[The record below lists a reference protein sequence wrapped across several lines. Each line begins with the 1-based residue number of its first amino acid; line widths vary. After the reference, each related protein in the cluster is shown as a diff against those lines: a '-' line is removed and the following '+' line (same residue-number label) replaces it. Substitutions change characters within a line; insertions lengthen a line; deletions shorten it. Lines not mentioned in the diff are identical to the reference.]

1 MKRKRDIEN
10 KSKPKPRILIP
21 PGMEGENYAP
31 IHIEQNHFEAFLEQL
46 PSETSWTRYCQAQ
59 NLLGNKGALSI
70 NIKLQIVD
78 KEIQRADFSQNLLQ
92 SSEFSNVIMQD
103 VVLKETSFMGTKFK
117 DVKIINADAPKI
129 KLFMTEFE
137 GGSLA
142 YSDAGASDCSCAK
155 FNEVNFSGTNFVG
168 AHFQDTQME
177 GCIFDDAIL
186 IGANEIDLDNPMF
199 DKAVK
204 TTEQLFEKIEAGI
217 PESHAYAY
225 RTALE
230 AIINQ
235 PGREKALLAQQ
246 STPVSRSIARRSAQ
260 LQKGISSEF
269 EGLFSFP
276 KISQPEPTPMDIF
289 ELGTE
294 KWVEYRKEDS
304 SEETKKAAEEALQL
318 LKKQHPYASLS
329 YEERR
334 IKAAAQAVPAMGYV
348 VYGDLADLQGLP
360 NELRTYI
367 ASFVPG
373 TELSAHEAQKLTYAV
388 ARNRLLIPEK
398 EIVASGDKSKL
409 PEENKKNRETLRSTI
424 SDLLHS
430 CKTDTSSHAE
440 REQKR
445 PRVTPQEGNGLG

>member
-1 MKRKRDIEN
+1 MKRKRE
-10 KSKPKPRILIP
+10 SKPKPRILMPQDMQI
-21 PGMEGENYAP
+21 ERYAP
-31 IHIEQNHFEAFLEQL
+31 IQQNHFEAFLEQL
-46 PSETSWTRYCQAQ
+46 PYEKSWTRYCQAQ
-59 NLLGNKGALSI
+59 NLLGNKGALPTVLNFQI
-70 NIKLQIVD
+70 FNKKIKQ
-78 KEIQRADFSQNLLQ
+78 ADFSQNLLQ
-92 SSEFSNVIMQD
+92 SSTFSNVIMQD
-103 VVLKETSFMGTKFK
+103 VVLKETSFMGTTFK
-117 DVKIINADAPKI
+117 DVNIINADAPKT

-142 YSDAGASDCSCAK
+142 HSDAGASDCSCAK
-155 FNEVNFSGTNFVG
+155 FKEVNFSGTNFVG
-168 AHFQDTQME
+168 AHFRDTQME

-186 IGANEIDLDNPMF
+186 IGADGIDLDNPMF

-217 PESHAYAY
+217 PESHAYVY

-235 PGREKALLAQQ
+235 PGRGKALLAQQ

-276 KISQPEPTPMDIF
+276 EISQPEPTPMNVLD
-289 ELGTE
+289 LGAE
-294 KWVEYRKEDS
+294 RWVPYGNFS
-304 SEETKKAAEEALQL
+304 TETKEAAAKALLL
-318 LKKQHPYASLS
+318 LKEQHPYASLS

-334 IKAAAQAVPAMGYV
+334 IKVAAQAVPAMGYV
-348 VYGDLADLQGLP
+348 IHDDLGGLQELP
-360 NELRTYI
+360 VELRTYI

-373 TELSAHEAQKLTYAV
+373 TELSAGEAQKLTYAV
-388 ARNRLLIPEK
+388 ARNRLLMPEK

-409 PEENKKNRETLRSTI
+409 PEENKKNREILRSTI
-424 SDLLHS
+424 NDLLHS
-430 CKTDTSSHAE
+430 RETDTGSYAE